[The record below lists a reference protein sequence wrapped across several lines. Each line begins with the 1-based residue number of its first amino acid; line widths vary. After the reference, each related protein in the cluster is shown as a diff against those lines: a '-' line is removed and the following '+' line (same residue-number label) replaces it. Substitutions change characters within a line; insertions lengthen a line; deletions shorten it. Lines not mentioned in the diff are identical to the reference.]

1 MAQHLSIRVPWKDN
15 GYNGLVCDKPCYNN
29 ACLRLKNIAG
39 NRDDE
44 LEDGLKGCLI
54 KGHEAEI
61 PCLGEGGCFMSSET
75 YIKETIHPYQK
86 TSKQHK
92 HFLPT
97 QLAYPP
103 FSLPARPFAWTMLN
117 KDGDKQYFKKLVEK
131 YCIDFDEDEEPD
143 LGFETNWIQDAE
155 NQRSIFKEFYTDV
168 KIDKSLVIPYAKQ
181 VPFIE
186 DTKRIVMGIGWVKS
200 ITEPPEHKH
209 TNAGSLRSILWETMI
224 GHSIREDGEDGF
236 LLPYSELMDY
246 AKAHPEFDIRTAT
259 VFVDDEYFDEFS
271 YATEHASHDAV
282 ISVLLQTIKALR
294 VIKDCG
300 IPGNWKHCIKW
311 TKARLE
317 EVWLDRGPYP
327 GLGTMLRVAGL
338 SCGHIMAR
346 EIKAKVSDLS
356 QYEAVVRQALGEPK
370 QFFSKKI
377 QGLLR
382 FKTKNVQAILQLQGE
397 RKALYWLLA
406 RVALTEEQA
415 RVIYDDAQRQKAG
428 LALTDKEILENPYIL
443 YEKTRNLL
451 PENIIPL
458 KVIDRAI
465 YPLDIIY
472 DTNPLEEPTAL
483 ESCNDERRVRAYFI
497 SLLEQRALEGH
508 TVYPVNFLI
517 NELNDMPIEP
527 ACEVSGDIIS
537 TMDDFLAQELVK
549 VSCKNGETAYQ
560 LRRLAEID
568 EVIRSAV
575 EARLNGKRH
584 VVQEDWNKIVQ
595 AAFKGKPKAS
605 NEDKAREEKAAIL
618 KELAESRLS
627 VLIGGAGTGK
637 TTLLALLCKSSKIRD
652 GRVLLLA
659 PTGKARVRMKQA
671 MQEQGVDCEAKTVA
685 QFLGQ
690 SKRYNYYTMQYH
702 LSNQDAKDVPFTVI
716 LDECSMLT
724 EEMFGALLEAL
735 RKGAQR
741 IILVGDP
748 NQLPPIGAGRPF
760 VDLVNK
766 LNHDI
771 KNFPK
776 VGKGFGQLTITVRQ
790 TSDDGTPRG
799 DTELANW
806 YTRNSAKP
814 DDNIFIDLESGKL
827 VDHVELKKWS
837 TPEEL
842 EQLIL
847 DTIAHETDMQDV
859 DDVKGFNLSIGGQVN
874 NGWMNFGG
882 SSILIKKLEA
892 WQILSAYKSDP
903 SIGTATINRYI
914 QGKYHDQ
921 KNLELDDFKVRGT
934 PYLLGTEGILYGD
947 KVINVVNSSRKGY
960 DCVKRQTVEG
970 YVANGEVGIVDYL
983 RTSGYK
989 CHRIRFSSQPERGYS
1004 WFSSVGEE
1012 GNNDLELAYALTVH
1026 KSQGSEFGKVILVLS
1041 EPSNMLSRELLYTA
1055 ITRQKDK
1062 LIILYN
1068 DDAYKLRNYAST
1080 AFSEVARRF
1089 TCLFENPEIVE
1100 YKKKYYEQN
1109 LIHKTRRGE
1118 LVRSKS
1124 EVIIANELDHAGIPY
1139 EYEKELVLEND
1150 GMRIPDFTI
1159 EDAETGKCFYWEHCG
1174 MLGDAEY
1181 ARRWEEKKK
1190 LYVQH
1195 GIVEDVNLI
1204 VSKDD
1209 LNGGID
1215 SAAISV
1221 LIKKYLKDLVK
1232 NPDYLN

>member
-458 KVIDRAI
+458 KVIDRAT
-465 YPLDIIY
+465 YPPDIIY

-527 ACEVSGDIIS
+527 ACEVSSDIIS

-637 TTLLALLCKSSKIRD
+637 TTLLALLCKSSKIRY

-1221 LIKKYLKDLVK
+1221 LIKNYLKDLVK